1 MPRKTKEI
9 NPKIKFAVIN
19 IYYCTVLFFDNFYI
33 LTQTIKTR
41 IIILH
46 IVNNM
51 RLDN

>member
-1 MPRKTKEI
+1 MPIKTKEI
-9 NPKIKFAVIN
+9 NPKIKLAVIN
-19 IYYCTVLFFDNFYI
+19 IHYCTVLFFDNSYI

-41 IIILH
+41 ITILL